1 MNSYNDMLDE
11 LKNGTRK
18 DITIDKNEFY
28 AFREVLVKRED
39 FKHFRG
45 VAKQGGQVIYQ
56 YMEVARS

>member
-1 MNSYNDMLDE
+1 MNSYNDMLEE
-11 LKNGTRK
+11 LKNGTKKAITVDK
-18 DITIDKNEFY
+18 DNFY

-56 YMEVARS
+56 YMDVARS

>member
-18 DITIDKNEFY
+18 DITVDKEEFY
-28 AFREVLVKRED
+28 ALREVLVKRED

>member
-18 DITIDKNEFY
+18 DITVDKNEFY

>member
-18 DITIDKNEFY
+18 DITVDKKEFY
-28 AFREVLVKRED
+28 SFREVLVKRED

>member
-56 YMEVARS
+56 YMEIARS

>member
-18 DITIDKNEFY
+18 DITVDKDEFY

>member
-1 MNSYNDMLDE
+1 MLDE

>member
-1 MNSYNDMLDE
+1 MLDE

-18 DITIDKNEFY
+18 DFTVDKNEFY

>member
-28 AFREVLVKRED
+28 VFREVLVKRED

-56 YMEVARS
+56 YMEIARS